1 MWLPMRH
8 APRSSVFLNSR
19 QIQWAWHFLLL
30 WDRIMVP
37 EKMERIRT
45 GIREGVILTILINIP
60 LALMLLCIPEFL
72 TSFMLNDAS
81 IISYTKDFLAV
92 TGICLFPLGWLFV
105 FRNGCQGMG
114 HTFVPMLSGVLEV
127 SLRVV
132 MVKLLTPYLAF
143 RGVALAEVSAWIGAW
158 IMLMIT
164 YWIYQERTDSFR

>member
-19 QIQWAWHFLLL
+19 EYSGPVPNFL
-30 WDRIMVP
+30 WTNHGAG
-37 EKMERIRT
+37 KKERIRT
-45 GIREGVILTILINIP
+45 GIREGVILTILIDIP

-72 TSFMLNDAS
+72 FFMLNVMCRLFLTQEIFWRLQAS
-81 IISYTKDFLAV
+81 VCFLWDGCLCSA
-92 TGICLFPLGWLFV
+92 TGVRAWQYVVL
-105 FRNGCQGMG
+105 
-114 HTFVPMLSGVLEV
+114 MLSGVLER

-132 MVKLLTPYLAF
+132 MEKPLTPYLAF
-143 RGVALAEVSAWIGAW
+143 RGVALQKYCRIGAW